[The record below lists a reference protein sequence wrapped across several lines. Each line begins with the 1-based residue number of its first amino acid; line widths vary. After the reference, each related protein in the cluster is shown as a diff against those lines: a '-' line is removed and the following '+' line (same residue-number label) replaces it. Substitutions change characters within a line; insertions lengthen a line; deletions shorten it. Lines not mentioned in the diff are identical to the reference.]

1 MRAEE
6 ELYSLEEQYGCSMC
20 ALNYLVGLRVNE
32 EANVARPQWSGWQ
45 WVQSSLES
53 GLAKSML
60 GLGALLQLLRKP
72 LIAML

>member
-45 WVQSSLES
+45 WV
-53 GLAKSML
+53 AK
-60 GLGALLQLLRKP
+60 
-72 LIAML
+72 